1 MTPAKVMEFYLGLF
15 AAALGSLLFL
25 VFMSFL
31 LGIHVG
37 VSLGSALSAVAG
49 VVAMVKTGH
58 RYFFAGWLVAVAV
71 LGAYL
76 TVTLFVS

>member
-1 MTPAKVMEFYLGLF
+1 
-15 AAALGSLLFL
+15 
-25 VFMSFL
+25 
-31 LGIHVG
+31 
-37 VSLGSALSAVAG
+37 
-49 VVAMVKTGH
+49 MVKTGH